1 MFLRII
7 MKNFLLFYI
16 FLIQLEIYA
25 TSYEVKMLNQGAEG
39 VMVFEPAYL
48 EINPGDSVTFKASDP
63 AHNSASIPG
72 MIPQNAQTWDS
83 GLSRDLTVTFNEPGI
98 YAYQCTPHVMM
109 AMVGIIQVGN
119 NISNLD
125 NIKSMAEKFKSSFVM
140 NQSRLDNYISKI
152 N

>member
-1 MFLRII
+1 
-7 MKNFLLFYI
+7 MKKILFISI
-16 FLIQLEIYA
+16 FLTQLELDA
-25 TSYEVKMLNQGAEG
+25 TSHEVKMLNQGAEG
-39 VMVFEPAYL
+39 VMVFEPAFL
-48 EINPGDSVTFKASDP
+48 EINPGDSVNFKAFDA

-72 MIPQNAQTWDS
+72 MIPENAQTWDS
-83 GLSRDLTVTFNEPGI
+83 GLSKDLTVTFNEPGI

-109 AMVGIIQVGN
+109 AMVGVIQVGN

-152 N
+152 K